1 MTRLAARLVDAAAI
15 VGWLVIIGGAALVGR
30 ARPIP
35 AESEDPRCTPWGDL

>member
-15 VGWLVIIGGAALVGR
+15 VGWLVIIGGAALVDLVHT
-30 ARPIP
+30 IP